1 VIMKWIKLFEGFEQA
16 TKIKWLNDNFLYFK
30 IIEDLKGLQMI
41 ETKSNI
47 YFYEE
52 SYNQK
57 TLKFIYCKKNP
68 LGAQSQTLLCSSGA
82 RENYFARSL
91 GISPYTLADSKLYYS
106 FKEIYNKALK
116 DFFSKYI
123 DAAFLIKDVYNWD
136 RWGDRFNL
144 VIDSQ

>member
-1 VIMKWIKLFEGFEQA
+1 MKWIKLFEGFEQA

-52 SYNQK
+52 LDNERV
-57 TLKFIYCKKNP
+57 LKFVYCKKNP
-68 LGAQSQTLLCSSGA
+68 SRALRETLLCSYKSI
-82 RENYFARSL
+82 ENYIKQAL
-91 GISPYTLADSKLYYS
+91 GLEGNQLPDFTLYYL
-106 FKEIYNKALK
+106 FREIYEKAIK

-123 DAAFLIKDVYNWD
+123 NGTFIVRSVDNWD
-136 RWGDRFNL
+136 RYKENFRKTTSYN
-144 VIDSQ
+144 S